1 MQAPLRPLGV
11 HEKREPA
18 LACVRCSYFD
28 VYIMCRT
35 PLVRIN
41 RRDRVAERSFVFV
54 AAALAS
60 PVANTLYP
68 EWTPHPHATQARLPA
83 VSSESH
89 PGLAD
94 HLVKSAFHQTGA
106 PHLAPEAPPPLH
118 TVSGCATPSAA
129 RHDVSDSSALVQQHQ
144 QQMAY
149 ANAGRLGA
157 GRVEVSVVGS
167 PEIFGG
173 SMVSTA
179 STMVSGKPALITI
192 DSDDERLIERCD
204 LGAPVKIAPPGPDA
218 VLVAPSTLL
227 EPSSRFS
234 SAANVIGLNN
244 SLCLPT
250 TMPALL
256 AQDSTR
262 LTIEQALATSSPCGP
277 ASHSAGSPDSRRSS
291 NESPGSEM
299 AKRRGSFSIGN
310 CAPPKKR
317 FMQHHNEDT
326 CEPTRTTPQRQSA
339 TAEPIGMAAH
349 ASLPISH
356 EGNGVGPGGKTASD
370 SAIAQSKSKDSKL
383 KSTSG
388 N

>member
-1 MQAPLRPLGV
+1 MFQLV
-11 HEKREPA
+11 
-18 LACVRCSYFD
+18 LAC
-28 VYIMCRT
+28 IMCRT
-35 PLVRIN
+35 LLVPIN
-41 RRDRVAERSFVFV
+41 RLDRVRQSPFILFV

-60 PVANTLYP
+60 PVANVLYP
-68 EWTPHPHATQARLPA
+68 DWTHPHATQARLPA

-89 PGLAD
+89 PGLVD
-94 HLVKSAFHQTGA
+94 QLVKSAFHQTGA

-118 TVSGCATPSAA
+118 AVSGCSTPSGV
-129 RHDVSDSSALVQQHQ
+129 RHDVNDSSALVQHQ
-144 QQMAY
+144 QQQQAMAY
-149 ANAGRLGA
+149 AGANRIGA

-179 STMVSGKPALITI
+179 STIVSGKPALITI

-218 VLVAPSTLL
+218 VLVAPSPIL
-227 EPSSRFS
+227 EPSSRFA
-234 SAANVIGLNN
+234 SAANVIGLGN

-262 LTIEQALATSSPCGP
+262 LTIDQALAATASPCGP

-299 AKRRGSFSIGN
+299 VKRRGSFSVGN

-339 TAEPIGMAAH
+339 TEPINPH
-349 ASLPISH
+349 ALPIAH
-356 EGNGVGPGGKTASD
+356 DANGVGPGSKTASD
-370 SAIAQSKSKDSKL
+370 SAIAQSTLFNWHFSVTCQK
-383 KSTSG
+383 
-388 N
+388 